1 MMLLTCRSACQEAE
15 QVEKF
20 LQRQTAKQLTEEQN
34 LFSMQQAEA
43 LELEKT
49 IGVDRDEL
57 RRRRAD
63 DMLR

>member
-1 MMLLTCRSACQEAE
+1 MLLTCRSACQEAE
-15 QVEKF
+15 QVENF